1 MYRFAHHRSPRITV
15 PVAFSRA
22 LAAICLCLLTLSTAW
37 GTDRL
42 DTLSAL
48 TRVREMLTSEL
59 EQYRKTLSMLHV
71 DGTPPGT
78 SSNTAVRTLA
88 QEMIGIRT
96 RLITITEQE
105 VTLLQ
110 KEILQSKSSIST
122 GNSPDTQTTVTN
134 TASISAGAPSAREGK
149 PLRMSSDIPDSAQ
162 NIARE
167 IDEVERLRQLLTAF
181 YVEQQEALKVMP
193 TQEELAKR
201 EKAASTAGSEDLIP
215 FSADKLHLTGA
226 EGSTVLTQFTQRL
239 SDPSIP
245 ESRRD
250 MAPICTFKTR
260 LFGSLIASEK
270 RSLRP
275 VGKHHYVARVRIQP
289 GDTTLRIRDN
299 SWQLRL
305 PGDASAQDFLI
316 TLYAPPGAQ
325 SELHLVSIQELVA
338 TEDAHIP
345 AWLPN
350 EIALSDKGE

>member
-1 MYRFAHHRSPRITV
+1 MYGITHHRPARTALLRAATQQLV
-15 PVAFSRA
+15 VA
-22 LAAICLCLLTLSTAW
+22 CLCLLTISAAW
-37 GTDRL
+37 GINRL
-42 DTLSAL
+42 DTLNTL
-48 TRVREMLTSEL
+48 TQEREMLTSEL
-59 EQYRKTLSMLHV
+59 EQYRKTLSMLHT

-78 SSNTAVRTLA
+78 STNPAVRTLA

-96 RLITITEQE
+96 RLILITEQE

-110 KEILQSKSSIST
+110 EEILQSKPSFTT
-122 GNSPDTQTTVTN
+122 GETPDTSSTPGDAPI
-134 TASISAGAPSAREGK
+134 TAPAAEGK
-149 PLRMSSDIPDSAQ
+149 PLRMSSDVPSSAQ

-167 IDEVERLRQLLTAF
+167 IDEVERLRQLLTAY
-181 YVEQQEALKVMP
+181 YVEQQEAMEVMP
-193 TQEELAKR
+193 TQEELAQR
-201 EKAASTAGSEDLIP
+201 EAAASATGGTELIP
-215 FSADKLHLTGA
+215 FSADKLHLNGA

-239 SDPSIP
+239 SDPAIP

-289 GDTTLRIRDN
+289 GDTSLRIRDN

-325 SELHLVSIQELVA
+325 PELHLMSVTDLIA
-338 TEDAHIP
+338 TEDVHIP
-345 AWLPN
+345 AWLPS
-350 EIALSDKGE
+350 ELALSDKGE

>member
-1 MYRFAHHRSPRITV
+1 MYGITHHRPARTALLRAATKQLA
-15 PVAFSRA
+15 VA
-22 LAAICLCLLTLSTAW
+22 CLCLLTISSAW
-37 GTDRL
+37 GINRL
-42 DTLSAL
+42 DTLNTL
-48 TRVREMLTSEL
+48 TREREMLTSEL
-59 EQYRKTLSMLHV
+59 EQYRKTLAMLHT

-78 SSNTAVRTLA
+78 STNPAVRTLA

-96 RLITITEQE
+96 RLIRITEQE

-110 KEILQSKSSIST
+110 EEILQSKPSITTGETPDAGST
-122 GNSPDTQTTVTN
+122 PGNTPIN
-134 TASISAGAPSAREGK
+134 APTAEGK
-149 PLRMSSDIPDSAQ
+149 PLRMSSDIPNSAR

-167 IDEVERLRQLLTAF
+167 VDEVERLRQLLTAY
-181 YVEQQEALKVMP
+181 YVEQQEAMEVMP
-193 TQEELAKR
+193 TQEELAHR
-201 EKAASTAGSEDLIP
+201 EAAASATDGTELIP
-215 FSADKLHLTGA
+215 FSADKLHLNGA

-239 SDPSIP
+239 SDPAIP

-305 PGDASAQDFLI
+305 PGDTSAQDFLI

-325 SELHLVSIQELVA
+325 SELHLVSVNDLIA
-338 TEDAHIP
+338 TKDVHIP
-345 AWLPN
+345 AWLPS
-350 EIALSDKGE
+350 ELALSDKGE

>member
-1 MYRFAHHRSPRITV
+1 MYSSTHHRSARNTLLRAASRLLA
-15 PVAFSRA
+15 VA
-22 LAAICLCLLTLSTAW
+22 CLCLLTISASW
-37 GTDRL
+37 GISRL
-42 DTLSAL
+42 DTLNTL
-48 TRVREMLTSEL
+48 TRERELLTSEL
-59 EQYRKTLSMLHV
+59 EQYRKTLAMLHT

-78 SSNTAVRTLA
+78 STNPAVRTLA

-96 RLITITEQE
+96 RLIRITEQE

-110 KEILQSKSSIST
+110 EEILQSKSSITTSET
-122 GNSPDTQTTVTN
+122 PDTNSTVGDTPVI
-134 TASISAGAPSAREGK
+134 APGAEGK
-149 PLRMSSDIPDSAQ
+149 PLRMSSDIPSSAQ

-167 IDEVERLRQLLTAF
+167 IDEVERLRQLLTAY
-181 YVEQQEALKVMP
+181 YVEQQEALEVMP
-193 TQEELAKR
+193 SPEELAQR
-201 EKAASTAGSEDLIP
+201 EAAASTAGTTDLIP
-215 FSADKLHLTGA
+215 FSVDKLHLNGA

-239 SDPSIP
+239 SDPTIP

-250 MAPICTFKTR
+250 MAPICTLKTR

-299 SWQLRL
+299 NWQLRL

-325 SELHLVSIQELVA
+325 AELHLVSVQELTA

-345 AWLPN
+345 AWLPT
-350 EIALSDKGE
+350 ELALSAKGE

>member
-1 MYRFAHHRSPRITV
+1 MYSSTHQQPARITLLRAASRQLA
-15 PVAFSRA
+15 VA
-22 LAAICLCLLTLSTAW
+22 CLCLLTISAAW
-37 GTDRL
+37 GISRL
-42 DTLSAL
+42 DTLNTL
-48 TRVREMLTSEL
+48 TREREMLTSEL
-59 EQYRKTLSMLHV
+59 EQYRKTLAMLHI

-78 SSNTAVRTLA
+78 STNPAVRTLA

-96 RLITITEQE
+96 RLIRITEQE

-110 KEILQSKSSIST
+110 EEILHSKSSLAISET
-122 GNSPDTQTTVTN
+122 SDASN
-134 TASISAGAPSAREGK
+134 TAGDTSVTPSTTEGK
-149 PLRMSSDIPDSAQ
+149 PLRMSSDIPGSAQ
-162 NIARE
+162 TIARE
-167 IDEVERLRQLLTAF
+167 IDEVERLRQLLTAY

-193 TQEELAKR
+193 TQEELEQR
-201 EKAASTAGSEDLIP
+201 EAAASAAGVTDLIP
-215 FSADKLHLTGA
+215 FSADKLHLNGA
-226 EGSTVLTQFTQRL
+226 EGRTVLTQFTQRL
-239 SDPSIP
+239 SDPAIP

-305 PGDASAQDFLI
+305 PGDVSAQDFLI

-325 SELHLVSIQELVA
+325 PELHLVSIQELVA

-345 AWLPN
+345 AWLPSQ
-350 EIALSDKGE
+350 IALSDKGE